1 MVWAWLHCAKCLQTR
16 YHSVEHNAACNAPP
30 PPLPNIALPSSHK
43 VSVINGIRG
52 VLVPGGDEGQPY
64 EVVRKINSKLQHI
77 QDHDCGSG
85 SENDGDVASAKFEA
99 RSLGNHLSQYVI
111 SNKGL

>member
-1 MVWAWLHCAKCLQTR
+1 MAALRKVFADLVPQRRTQR
-16 YHSVEHNAACNAPP
+16 SVQSP

-111 SNKGL
+111 SNKGF